1 MRQLILF
8 VTFVALIACITNEGS
23 AQKLSA
29 VKSNSGSEN
38 QDKLIK
44 YLLNKEWQYS
54 FESSKYL
61 SKKVYQDIIASS
73 KKRQKK
79 KILKNESEFKEYLNE
94 MFLGTKLL
102 FEEDSI
108 TSFLP
113 DQKVKQSWKYI
124 PTTHEIIFDTNDSI
138 ENNRSKIISLNEQEF
153 SFLGKDSV
161 KITMVPAIQKLD
173 STQFTSI
180 KDLAVFYGNPS
191 SDIVIVNTQGGPVN
205 ELFEE
210 EFISVIRNAELENQ
224 LYVNVH
230 QVQTQDPK
238 KFIEQEFS
246 FEQAKSFDKTN
257 VKNLHKVIHYFKT
270 QGKQVYVLGISFGA
284 FMTQELLAEYGPDI
298 ADAFYIMVGRL
309 DINPKMWNAF
319 SEGKNGMFMYKE
331 NNDFKIKIKK
341 QKDILDRNM
350 SKLAA
355 GLGHNRYT
363 SKLKAY
369 KDLSKV
375 TYVFGTTDEQVGSLT
390 EKEVQFLKERKAK
403 VISVDKGT
411 HNSAIN
417 KGIKLLKNLNNEQ
430 NNSNSSWLRSRSNH
444 EFMQL

>member
-23 AQKLSA
+23 AQKFSA

-73 KKRQKK
+73 KKRQKR

-230 QVQTQDPK
+230 QIQTQDPK

-246 FEQAKSFDKTN
+246 FEQAKSFDKTS

-284 FMTQELLAEYGPDI
+284 FMTQELLAEYGTDI

-363 SKLKAY
+363 SKLKTY